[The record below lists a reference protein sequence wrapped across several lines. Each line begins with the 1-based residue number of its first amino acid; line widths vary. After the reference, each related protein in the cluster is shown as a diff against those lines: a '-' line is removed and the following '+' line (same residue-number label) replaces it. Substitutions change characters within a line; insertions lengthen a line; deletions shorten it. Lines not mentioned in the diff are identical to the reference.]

1 MQNIKVSK
9 DCYIPKDNIKLYI
22 AYDSNAVR
30 KDVRIKRKQGLIY
43 DYISDWLSDMSGWLH
58 DGFEIVE

>member
-30 KDVRIKRKQGLIY
+30 KDVRIKKKQGLIY
-43 DYISDWLSDMSGWLH
+43 DYTNGKKLCRLYILKTGSWY
-58 DGFEIVE
+58 

>member
-30 KDVRIKRKQGLIY
+30 KDVRIKRKQGLYTTIQMGKKLCRL
-43 DYISDWLSDMSGWLH
+43 YILKTGSWY
-58 DGFEIVE
+58 

>member
-22 AYDSNAVR
+22 VMLCGKMFVSKENR
-30 KDVRIKRKQGLIY
+30 GLYTTIQMGKKLCRL
-43 DYISDWLSDMSGWLH
+43 YILKTGSWY
-58 DGFEIVE
+58 